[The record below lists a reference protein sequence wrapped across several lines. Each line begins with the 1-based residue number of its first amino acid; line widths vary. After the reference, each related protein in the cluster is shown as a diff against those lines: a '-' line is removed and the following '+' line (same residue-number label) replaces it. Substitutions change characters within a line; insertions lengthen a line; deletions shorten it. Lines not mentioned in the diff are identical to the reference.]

1 MGAMGVCGTS
11 PNDDCRGL
19 RPNAMLR
26 RELLMSSDTAGVAG
40 SRCGGGLFRC
50 GRPAIDG
57 LDADDVP
64 GIMDSRFLCAEAFI
78 GIV

>member
-1 MGAMGVCGTS
+1 
-11 PNDDCRGL
+11 
-19 RPNAMLR
+19 MLR
-26 RELLMSSDTAGVAG
+26 REDRINSETAGVAG

-50 GRPAIDG
+50 GRPAMEG

-78 GIV
+78 SALESLARVGEW